1 MCLDLTAMHYPRRF
15 LLGAIAIASLTLG
28 SLSAHADLLT
38 VLPTIGDLYRWRV
51 FALGGDIVM
60 DNVGATGHVYIQGD
74 VGVAGNGNVVA
85 SGNIRLDG
93 DLWYR
98 SNGTLT
104 VNGSP
109 EHNGNIFHSPV
120 YDPQL
125 DNGVIEANNTSNAA
139 WALPVTPAY
148 AGIMNIDLKGKQNL
162 TLTGAPGETVVL
174 RLQDFK
180 ISSGTLTLQ
189 GTATTN
195 FVLNVTRSFSLTNH
209 AQIILSGGVVAQ
221 NVLFNVRG
229 TGTDVT
235 MSGGSVLRGYILAN
249 QRTVSNNGQSIVRG
263 GIWANRVKLSGGA
276 QVVSP

>member
-1 MCLDLTAMHYPRRF
+1 MFQPKQFLFAAAAFATLT
-15 LLGAIAIASLTLG
+15 IG
-28 SLSAHADLLT
+28 SVTAHADLLT
-38 VLPTIGDLYRWRV
+38 SVPTIGDLFRWRV
-51 FALGGDIVM
+51 FALGGDVVV
-60 DNVGATGHVYIQGD
+60 DNVDTTGNTYIQGD
-74 VGVAGNGNVVA
+74 VGVAGAGNVRA
-85 SGNIRLDG
+85 TGNVLVDG
-93 DLWYR
+93 NLWYR

-104 VNGSP
+104 VTGNARLNGS
-109 EHNGNIFHSPV
+109 IFHAPA

-125 DNGVIEANNTSNAA
+125 DNGVAEANNASNQA

-148 AGIMNIDLKGKQNL
+148 AGITNINLSGKQNL
-162 TLTGAPGETVVL
+162 TLSGAPGQTVVL
-174 RLQDFK
+174 KLNDFK

-195 FVLNVTRSFSLTNH
+195 FVLNVTKSFSLTNH

-235 MSGGSVLRGYILAN
+235 MSGESVLRGYILAN
-249 QRTVSNNGQSIVRG
+249 QRTVSNSGKSIVRG
-263 GIWANRVKLSGGA
+263 GIWANQVKLSGGA